1 MMHYFDMFLPIIQS
15 QLQIHP
21 DINND
26 IKIESPEEMTD
37 IEEEEEEEQKNSLL
51 ENFNVRYIIT

>member
-21 DINND
+21 DIYND
-26 IKIESPEEMTD
+26 IKIEDPEGMTD
-37 IEEEEEEEQKNSLL
+37 IEEDEEEEEQKNGFI
-51 ENFNVRYIIT
+51 ENFNVR

>member
-1 MMHYFDMFLPIIQS
+1 MFLPIIQS

-26 IKIESPEEMTD
+26 IKIEVPEEMTD
-37 IEEEEEEEQKNSLL
+37 IEEDEEEEQKNSLL
-51 ENFNVRYIIT
+51 ENFNVSYIIT